1 MMNDSTIEK
10 MLAAMTPE
18 LVSAFRLAIE
28 IGKWPDGRRLT
39 PEQRETCMQAMI
51 AWELKHLPEAQR
63 TGYIDKGEKE
73 GEACDNPA
81 HEHGQSEAAVK
92 FLH

>member
-1 MMNDSTIEK
+1 MMNDATIEK

-18 LVSAFRLAIE
+18 LLSAFRLAIE

-39 PEQRETCMQAMI
+39 PEQRETCMQAVI
-51 AWELKHLPEAQR
+51 AWELKHLPEEQR

-73 GEACDNPA
+73 GDVCDS
-81 HEHGQSEAAVK
+81 HSHDEESTVK

>member
-1 MMNDSTIEK
+1 MNDSTIEK
-10 MLAAMTPE
+10 MLSAMTPE
-18 LVSAFRLAIE
+18 LVAAFRLAIE

-51 AWELKHLPEAQR
+51 AWELKHLPEEQR

-73 GEACDNPA
+73 GDVCDS
-81 HEHGQSEAAVK
+81 HEPHHDEEGTVK

>member
-10 MLAAMTPE
+10 MLLAMTPE
-18 LVSAFRLAIE
+18 LVTAFRLAIE

-51 AWELKHLPEAQR
+51 AWELKHLPEEQR

-73 GEACDNPA
+73 GDMCDSHDHSHDEEAT
-81 HEHGQSEAAVK
+81 VK